1 MKIKWLGHASF
12 LIIADSGVRIITDPY
27 EPNDKLRYGNINESA
42 DIVTVSHEHFD
53 HANVAAVKGNPQV
66 VKGNAEVKGIKFKG
80 IATFHDAA
88 GGKERGR
95 NTIICFEVDGV
106 KLCHCGDLGHEPTAD
121 QLAEI
126 GSVDVLLLPV
136 CGLYTIDATVATKV
150 ADDLKPAVIIPMH
163 FRSNKCDFP
172 VATVDEFLSGKKG
185 VSQPGVSEIEF
196 KAGELPSATQIIVLN
211 PAL

>member
-12 LIIADSGVRIITDPY
+12 LITSDSGVRIITDPY

-66 VKGNAEVKGIKFKG
+66 VKGDAEVKGIKFKG

-106 KLCHCGDLGHEPTAD
+106 KLCHFGDLGHELATE

-136 CGLYTIDATVATKV
+136 CGLYTINATVATKV
-150 ADDLKPAVIIPMH
+150 ADELKPAVIIPMH
-163 FRSNKCDFP
+163 FRSEKCDFP

-185 VSQPGVSEIEF
+185 VSQPGVSEIEV
-196 KAGELPSATQIIVLN
+196 KAGELPSTTQIIVLN